1 MENITNEP
9 PTAAP
14 TAQTACIEFS
24 KTPVASVVFEW
35 ANGRR
40 VLALPISYIPS
51 AEWLN
56 LDGGQD
62 QKEEI
67 TISGSTYTI
76 TLRGSGLRVIPGELT
91 RGQITTIREILPEAA
106 DQKQGPVVTS
116 IEAVAVEKREQAE

>member
-1 MENITNEP
+1 MEKVNEP
-9 PTAAP
+9 LAVSPPALTS
-14 TAQTACIEFS
+14 CIEFS

-40 VLALPISYIPS
+40 ILALPISYIPS

-56 LDGGQD
+56 LDGRED

-67 TISGSTYTI
+67 TIPGSTFTI
-76 TLRGSGLRVIPGELT
+76 TLRGSGLRVVPGELT
-91 RGQITTIREILPEAA
+91 RGQITTIREISSQAA

-116 IEAVAVEKREQAE
+116 IEVVEREQAE